1 MSFGSVFVQP
11 AVPVL
16 VGLEP
21 LPVPAAPL
29 PVARAPESVTEVA
42 VIVPVELLTPWITT
56 ASPGRIDVLDTLWFL
71 VMSVAEESV
80 TLTVLPE
87 LSVR

>member
-11 AVPVL
+11 AVPVP

-29 PVARAPESVTEVA
+29 PVAVPPLPVARAR
-42 VIVPVELLTPWITT
+42 L
-56 ASPGRIDVLDTLWFL
+56 RTLGKRC
-71 VMSVAEESV
+71 
-80 TLTVLPE
+80 
-87 LSVR
+87 LST